1 MSQKKLRHSKF
12 RNTGILFELLT
23 KQITAD
29 ILNGNDKSEARE
41 LLFKYFKEN
50 TELGKEWRLY
60 NFLLNEKV
68 KDESHAERFL
78 SVIVEQRKKLHN
90 NKLAEEK
97 YNLIKEMKELYPID
111 QFLKASI
118 KNYKVL
124 ASVYKL
130 FEDTTSKDTKFDV
143 KEIFQAKNCI
153 IENIA
158 DKPKKNITESEE
170 LIKFYQQQNED
181 IRLLSYKL
189 LVDGL
194 NKKYSVLDDDQKV
207 ILREYINSVSN
218 TNSLGEFVCK
228 KIDEVK
234 EKLIIASKSILDADV
249 IKIKIA
255 EVVKQLDKTKPT
267 NNIVKDNQIM
277 SLLLS
282 YELLKEITRQL
293 KKEEAPNGQKTI

>member
-1 MSQKKLRHSKF
+1 MQKKLRHSKF

-29 ILNGNDKSEARE
+29 ILAGKENSEAKS

-60 NFLLNEKV
+60 SFLLNEKV
-68 KDESHAERFL
+68 RDEIHAERFL
-78 SVIVEQRKKLHN
+78 SVILEQRKKLHN

-118 KNYKVL
+118 KNYKIL
-124 ASVYKL
+124 ASTYKI
-130 FEDTTSKDTKFDV
+130 FEDTSSKDAKFDV

-153 IENIA
+153 IENIS
-158 DKPKKNITESEE
+158 DSNKKSINESED
-170 LIKFYQQQNED
+170 LIKFYQQQSED

-189 LVDGL
+189 LVEGL
-194 NKKYSVLDDDQKV
+194 NKKYSDLDCDQKE
-207 ILREYINSVSN
+207 ILREYINNVSN
-218 TNSLGEFVCK
+218 TNSLGLFVCQ
-228 KIDEVK
+228 KIDEIK
-234 EKLIIASKSILDADV
+234 QKLADVSKKILDSEV
-249 IKIKIA
+249 IKIKIN
-255 EVVKQLDKTKPT
+255 EVTKQLDKIRPT

-277 SLLLS
+277 SILLS
-282 YELLKEITRQL
+282 YELLKEITKQL
-293 KKEEAPNGQKTI
+293 KKEEAPNG